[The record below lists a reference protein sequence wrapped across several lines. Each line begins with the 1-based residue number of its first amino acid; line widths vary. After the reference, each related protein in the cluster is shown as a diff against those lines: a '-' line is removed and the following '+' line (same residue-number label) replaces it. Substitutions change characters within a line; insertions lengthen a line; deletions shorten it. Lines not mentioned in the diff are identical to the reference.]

1 MGLKTL
7 RWVFVKPILLD
18 LTELILPWKQPHSS
32 APQQERTVHSKV
44 EFGPCIRRD
53 SKTESFPPF
62 LFFFTH
68 VVMVVVGH
76 NALPCCCI
84 PMFILTQSCIFRQTF
99 LRAKRAQD

>member
-7 RWVFVKPILLD
+7 RLVIVKPILLD
-18 LTELILPWKQPHSS
+18 LTELILLWKQPQSS
-32 APQQERTVHSKV
+32 GPSKK
-44 EFGPCIRRD
+44 EQCIARLNLDHVRRD

-62 LFFFTH
+62 LFFYSCCI
-68 VVMVVVGH
+68 MVVGR
-76 NALPCCCI
+76 NALPCYI